1 MRGTRSGRIALVV
14 LLVIGGGAIAFQALD
29 SVRDRAATQRLG
41 DAGPLEGAS
50 LALERRREES
60 AFWSTIPEPVA
71 PLAPHDSAA
80 LERALRRAEQ
90 LRPLT
95 SLLISRDGELIVE
108 NYYNG
113 MRADRTVN
121 LKSISKTLLSPL
133 VGIAIRDSLL
143 TGVDQPL
150 HELLP
155 EYFNESDD
163 PRKHRILLEHVLSM
177 RTGLETT
184 SFGTYGSWIAS
195 PDWVRFALDQPFVC
209 DPGRC
214 FEYSTGNSHLVS
226 VILTRA
232 SGMSTLAFARQN
244 LFGPLG
250 IPLSGWDRDPQGYL
264 LGGNNMSLT
273 PRDLLKFGELFL
285 GGGVDQGRQLV
296 PEEWIEAAWGDYA
309 ISPWNGHHYGYL
321 WWSDRWGGERAFFA
335 WGYGGQ
341 YLVVVPR
348 LSLVAVVTSSLRQG
362 RGFGHTRALRR
373 FFDDYLV
380 PAFRPRETDAG
391 AGRR

>member
-1 MRGTRSGRIALVV
+1 MKGQRVGRIG
-14 LLVIGGGAIAFQALD
+14 LLLLFVGGAGAVALRID
-29 SVRDRAATQRLG
+29 SSRDAAATQRLG
-41 DAGPLEGAS
+41 DAGPLEEVSRAV
-50 LALERRREES
+50 ERERAEA
-60 AFWSTIPEPVA
+60 AFWSSIPERATPVA
-71 PLAPHDSAA
+71 PYDSAA

-90 LRPLT
+90 LRPLS
-95 SLLISRDGELIVE
+95 SLLISHDGELVVE

-143 TGVDQPL
+143 AGVDQPL
-150 HELLP
+150 YELLP
-155 EYFNESDD
+155 EYFDEADD
-163 PRKHRILLEHVLSM
+163 PRKRQILFGHVLSM

-209 DPGRC
+209 NPGRC
-214 FEYSTGNSHLVS
+214 FEYSTGNSHIAS
-226 VILTRA
+226 VVLTRA

-250 IPLSGWDRDPQGYL
+250 ISLSGWDRDPQGYL

-285 GGGVDQGRQLV
+285 NRGVDQGRQLV

-348 LSLVAVVTSSLRQG
+348 LSLVAVVTSSLRQR
-362 RGFGHTRALRR
+362 RGFGHTRALRG
-373 FFDDYLV
+373 FFDNYLV
-380 PAFRPRETDAG
+380 PAFRTPPAG
-391 AGRR
+391 E

>member
-1 MRGTRSGRIALVV
+1 MNGAKIGRIALLLV
-14 LLVIGGGAIAFQALD
+14 LLGGGAIAFRAFD
-29 SVRDRAATQRLG
+29 AARDRAAGQRLG
-41 DAGPLEGAS
+41 DAGPLDDSA
-50 LALERRREES
+50 LALEREREES
-60 AFWSTIPEPVA
+60 VFWSTVPEPVTPA
-71 PLAPHDSAA
+71 ARYDSAA
-80 LERALRRAEQ
+80 LERALSRAEQ

-95 SLLISRDGELIVE
+95 SLLISHGGELIVE

-133 VGIAIRDSLL
+133 VGIALRDSLL
-143 TGVDQPL
+143 AGVGQPL

-155 EYFNESDD
+155 EYFDEVDD
-163 PRKHRILLEHVLSM
+163 PRKRRILLSHVLSM

-184 SFGTYGSWIAS
+184 SFGTYGTWIS
-195 PDWVRFALDQPFVC
+195 SRDWVRFALEQPFVC
-209 DPGRC
+209 NPGRC
-214 FEYSTGNSHLVS
+214 FEYSTGNSHMVS

-250 IPLSGWDRDPQGYL
+250 ISLSGWDRDPQGYL

-273 PRDLLKFGELFL
+273 PRDLLKFGELYL
-285 GGGVDQGRQLV
+285 NRGVDQGRQLV

-348 LSLVAVVTSSLRQG
+348 LSLVAVVTSSLNQR
-362 RGFGHTRALRR
+362 RGFGHTRALRS
-373 FFDDYLV
+373 FFDHYLV
-380 PAFRPRETDAG
+380 PAFRPSTADLTTAD
-391 AGRR
+391 